1 MTNRFQNLT
10 KIPRQP
16 AARLLAQANAEL
28 ETELAAPATASVEAV
43 LNELDMKGAWIDML
57 RLLAIALPARE
68 RVWWACLAAR
78 DLLAEGIKP
87 SHLLL
92 SAEAWVHKPTSENH
106 LAVQQALQH
115 ASMKDDTRQ
124 CALAVLYHDGTLG
137 PGELSQ
143 HAAPPGGSETM
154 AFAMNVV
161 AIGRSGRPLAA
172 AAALLI
178 DRAIDIAKGGS
189 GRVVREPEKTGV

>member
-1 MTNRFQNLT
+1 MKDRFNNLT

-16 AARLLAQANAEL
+16 AARLLSQANAEL
-28 ETELAAPATASVEAV
+28 ETELDAPATASVEAV
-43 LNELDMKGAWIDML
+43 LAELDKKGAVIDML

-78 DLLAEGIKP
+78 DTLAEGAKP

-92 SAEAWVHKPTSENH
+92 SAEAWVHKPTPENH
-106 LAVQQALQH
+106 QAVQNALQH
-115 ASMKDDTRQ
+115 ASVKDDTKH
-124 CALAVLYHDGTLG
+124 CAMAVLYHDGTLG
-137 PGELSQ
+137 PGELS
-143 HAAPPGGSETM
+143 HHPAPAGGSETM

-161 AIGRSGRPLAA
+161 AIGRSGKPLEV

-178 DRAIDIAKGGS
+178 DRAVDIAKGGS
-189 GRVVREPEKTGV
+189 GRVSREPATAGV